1 MKRLSEAT
9 LDALPPEV
17 ARPAYDRTACGIG
30 IVHLGIGAFHRAH
43 QAVYTDD
50 VLARHA
56 ASKEHRDWA
65 IHGVS
70 LRGPGVRDQLAPQN
84 ALYCVAERGPGEEK
98 LRVVGAVKAV
108 TFAPESPEA
117 LIERMAAP
125 QTRIVSLTVTEKGY
139 CHDPASGRLRP
150 DHPDITHDLA
160 NPTRPRSVP
169 GLLIAALA
177 ARRAA
182 GAGPFTV
189 LTCDNLPHNGR
200 LLRGLVL
207 EMAVA
212 ADPALAEWIANEGR
226 FPSTMVDRIVPATT
240 QEDLDRAAQ
249 RLGLRDEGL
258 VVAEPFRQWV
268 IEDDF
273 AAARPPWEEAGAQL
287 VRDVAPYEEM
297 KLRLLNGSHS
307 LMAYLGYLAGFE
319 TISATIADA
328 DFRAL
333 VRAFMDRE
341 AGPTL
346 TLPADADLE
355 GYKSA
360 LIERFANP
368 DLKHRTWQIAM
379 DGSQKLP
386 QRLLAPLR
394 QRLAAGAPF
403 DILALAVAAWMRYVG
418 GRDETGAEID
428 VRDPLAARLGAA
440 CAADGDPA
448 GMVRNLLET
457 REIFDEDLAADPR
470 LREALTAALDS
481 LITRGS
487 RATVAATLRKLES

>member
-1 MKRLSEAT
+1 MTVKLD
-9 LDALPPEV
+9 LDALPALGPDV
-17 ARPAYDRTACGIG
+17 AKPSYRREDLSPGILHVG
-30 IVHLGIGAFHRAH
+30 VGNFHRAH

-50 VLARHA
+50 ILAKHGG
-56 ASKEHRDWA
+56 DWA

-70 LRGPGVRDQLAPQN
+70 LRSPGVRDQLAPQDG
-84 ALYCVAERGPGEEK
+84 LYSVAERGPEGES
-98 LRVVGAVKAV
+98 LRVIGAVKAV
-108 TFAPESPEA
+108 TFAPDSPEA
-117 LIERMAAP
+117 LIARLAAP

-150 DHPDITHDLA
+150 IHPDITHDLA

-169 GLLIAALA
+169 GVLLAGLG
-177 ARRAA
+177 ARKAA
-182 GAGPFTV
+182 GAKPFTV

-207 EMAVA
+207 ELAAA
-212 ADPALAEWIANEGR
+212 ADPDLAKWIEDEGR

-240 QEDLDRAAQ
+240 EGDLEQAAQ

-273 AAARPPWEEAGAQL
+273 AGGRPPWEEAGAEM
-287 VRDVAPYEEM
+287 VGDVAPYEEM

-307 LMAYLGYLAGFE
+307 LLAYLGYLAGYQ
-319 TISATIADA
+319 TVADTMA
-328 DFRAL
+328 DGDFRRLA
-333 VRAFMDRE
+333 RAFMDRE

-346 TLPADADLE
+346 NLPAGADLE
-355 GYKSA
+355 GYKAA

-368 DLKHRTWQIAM
+368 GLQHRTWQIAM

-386 QRLLAPLR
+386 QRLLAPLG
-394 QRLAAGAPF
+394 QRLAEGAPI

-418 GRDETGAEID
+418 GKDEKGRDID
-428 VRDPLAARLGAA
+428 VRDPLAARLAATSAAAGEPGAIV
-440 CAADGDPA
+440 DGLLRVSEVFDPA
-448 GMVRNLLET
+448 
-457 REIFDEDLAADPR
+457 LAENPA
-470 LREALTAALDS
+470 LRQALTAALAS
-481 LITRGS
+481 LMESGS
-487 RATVAATLRKLES
+487 RATVAATLERLSA

>member
-9 LDALPPEV
+9 RGGLPRDV
-17 ARPAYDRTACGIG
+17 AQPAYDRTACGIG

-50 VLARHA
+50 VLAA
-56 ASKEHRDWA
+56 QGGAKEDRDWA

-70 LRGPGVRDQLAPQN
+70 LRRPEVRDQLAPQDG
-84 ALYCVAERGPGEEK
+84 LYSVAERGPGEEK
-98 LRVVGAVKAV
+98 LRVIGAVKAI
-108 TFAPESPEA
+108 TYAPESPEA

-139 CHDPASGRLRP
+139 CHDPASGKLRP

-160 NPTRPRSVP
+160 NPLRPRSVL
-169 GLLIAALA
+169 GALIAGLS
-177 ARRAA
+177 ARKAA
-182 GAGPFTV
+182 GAKPFTV
-189 LTCDNLPHNGR
+189 LCCDNLPHNGGLVR
-200 LLRGLVL
+200 NLVL
-207 EMAVA
+207 ELATA
-212 ADPALAEWIANEGR
+212 ADPTLADWIAEEGR
-226 FPSTMVDRIVPATT
+226 FPATMVDRIVPATT
-240 QEDLDRAAQ
+240 ESDLDRAAQ

-268 IEDDF
+268 VEDDF
-273 AAARPPWEEAGAQL
+273 ADGRPAWEKAGAEM

-307 LMAYLGYLAGFE
+307 LIAYLGYLAGYE
-319 TISATIADA
+319 TVADTMADA
-328 DFRAL
+328 DFRRL

-346 TLPADADLE
+346 KLPADADLE

-368 DLKHRTWQIAM
+368 GLQHRTWQIAM

-394 QRLAAGAPF
+394 QRLAEGAPV
-403 DILALAVAAWMRYVG
+403 DLLALAVAAWMRYVG
-418 GRDETGAEID
+418 GTDETGRDID
-428 VRDPLAARLGAA
+428 VRDPLAARLAA
-440 CAADGDPA
+440 ISAAAGEPA
-448 GMVRNLLET
+448 AIVTQLLQVS
-457 REIFDEDLAADPR
+457 EIFDADLAENPA
-470 LREALTAALDS
+470 LRQALTDALTAL
-481 LITRGS
+481 RENGS
-487 RATVAATLRKLES
+487 RATVAATLKRLES